1 MTLNLKRPLVIF
13 DLETTGI
20 SISTDRIVEMATVK
34 IAVDGTEEVRTQRFN
49 PTIPIPAEVSAIH
62 GIFDEDVKDM
72 PLFAEKAKE
81 YTEYF
86 KGCDFGG
93 FNSNKF
99 DFPML
104 VEEMLRAGVEFE
116 TEGRKFVDV
125 QRIFHQMEQ
134 RTLSAAYKFYC
145 DKTLEN
151 AHSAEADT
159 LATLEVLKAQIARY
173 ESLGNDMESL
183 HKVSG
188 QGNLVDLAGRIVLND
203 KGLEVFNFGKHK
215 GKSVA
220 EVFKNEPGYYQW
232 MMDNDFSLD
241 TKRKLTKIK
250 MQGFGAGKK

>member
-1 MTLNLKRPLVIF
+1 LVIF

-20 SISTDRIVEMATVK
+20 SISTDRIIEMATIK
-34 IAVDGTEEVRTQRFN
+34 IDVDGKEEVRTQRFN
-49 PTIPIPAEVSAIH
+49 PTMPIPAEVSAIH
-62 GIFDEDVKDM
+62 GIYDEDIADK
-72 PLFAEKAKE
+72 PTFAEKAKE
-81 YTEYF
+81 YAEYF

-104 VEEMLRAGVEFE
+104 VEEMLRANVEFE

-159 LATLEVLKAQIARY
+159 IATYEVLKAQIERY
-173 ESLGNDMESL
+173 KEIGNDMESL
-183 HKVSG
+183 HKISG
-188 QGNLVDLAGRIVLND
+188 QSNLVDLAGRIVLND
-203 KGLEVFNFGKHK
+203 KGQEVFNFGKHK
-215 GKSVA
+215 GKMVSY
-220 EVFKNEPGYYQW
+220 VFKNEPGYYQW
-232 MMDNDFSLD
+232 MMDSDFSLD

-250 MQGFGAGKK
+250 MQGFGTK